1 MIDRCTHQVLELAV
15 SLCCF
20 RRWGWKNKVNIWN
33 LLLMFA
39 HANLGRDFLNKFRD
53 LKFLSLELFPSRL
66 SSLFI
71 RHYIHRCFLF
81 VSLVASTDCHV
92 PSLNSWFMI
101 FSSFYAYLLNGM
113 CGTEY
118 FNLALFSEHRTDWP
132 SWRKWKHWM
141 YFENT
146 IFLRLSKIVFFT
158 FFFFLKCVEA
168 QNPRRRASLLSL
180 YWMAPQMVSDTFKTV
195 STAEVIYIF
204 FRLEFQSP
212 KSGSFNL
219 WTLEEASA
227 WAWLGPQSSL
237 AAPSEV
243 KKNFSGYIFCIIVNV
258 IDMTVTVLTL
268 MTVKRILVTVGELS

>member
-1 MIDRCTHQVLELAV
+1 
-15 SLCCF
+15 
-20 RRWGWKNKVNIWN
+20 
-33 LLLMFA
+33 
-39 HANLGRDFLNKFRD
+39 
-53 LKFLSLELFPSRL
+53 
-66 SSLFI
+66 
-71 RHYIHRCFLF
+71 
-81 VSLVASTDCHV
+81 
-92 PSLNSWFMI
+92 
-101 FSSFYAYLLNGM
+101 M

-180 YWMAPQMVSDTFKTV
+180 YWMAPQMVSDTLKTV
-195 STAEVIYIF
+195 STAEVNCKF
-204 FRLEFQSP
+204 FRLECQSP

-237 AAPSEV
+237 AAPSEG
-243 KKNFSGYIFCIIVNV
+243 KENFSGNFFLHHRQRHWHDSHRPHLDDSEEDFGDGWGVV
-258 IDMTVTVLTL
+258 
-268 MTVKRILVTVGELS
+268 VKRAWSVRPDRVLHRGIEAWVNNSLEGRPRAEFKKVKVKGKASSRV